1 MLIGYARNSTVQQ
14 QYGFEAQVAALQKIG
29 CNLIYQEQ
37 VSAVGKREQ
46 LDKALAALN
55 AGDVFVATKLDR
67 IARSVMHLQEIVQ
80 TIDKKKASLRVLD
93 INLDTGTPT
102 GKLMLNMLSCI
113 SQFERELMLERQKVG
128 VQAAKAAGK
137 YKGRAP
143 TARAKTDDVLRF
155 AKKGLTKQEIAHQL
169 NIGVASVYR
178 ILAHEKIAA

>member
-1 MLIGYARNSTVQQ
+1 MLIGYARTSTVEQ
-14 QYGFEAQVAALQKIG
+14 QYGFEAQVAALQEIG

-46 LDKALAALN
+46 LEEALGRLSD
-55 AGDVFVATKLDR
+55 GDVFVATKLDR

-80 TIDKKKASLRVLD
+80 TIEQRNASLRVLD

-143 TARAKTDDVLRF
+143 TARAKTQEVLRF
-155 AKKGLTKQEIAHQL
+155 DKKGLTKQEIAHQL
-169 NIGVASVYR
+169 NIGIASVYR
-178 ILAHEKIAA
+178 ILASEKKTA

>member
-1 MLIGYARNSTVQQ
+1 MLIGYARTSTVEQ

-29 CNLIYQEQ
+29 CQQIYQEQ

-46 LDKALAALN
+46 LEQALARLEP
-55 AGDVFVATKLDR
+55 GSVFISTKLDR
-67 IARSVMHLQEIVQ
+67 IARSVFHLQQIVK
-80 TIDKKKASLRVLD
+80 TIEDKGASLRVLD
-93 INLDTGTPT
+93 INLDTSTPT

-137 YKGRAP
+137 YKGRVP
-143 TARAKTDDVLRF
+143 TARAKTNEVLRF
-155 AKKGLTKQEIAHQL
+155 AKKGLTKQEIAQQL

-178 ILAHEKIAA
+178 ILKSEKLAA